1 MRQGRNRSRL
11 RPDAHRLDESAAS
24 YSLAG
29 CSPAEPASASPAGF
43 NAGPNGR
50 NSQPPLQRGWG
61 IFDRRFGE
69 FSTGVDSFCW
79 LGAVNGK
86 RTAVRRDVTGESK
99 EGEKTCSRFGM
110 SRLGQLDWRGARIRE
125 EAGVR
130 KGGDLW
136 HEIWAT
142 WTRMKRLF

>member
-69 FSTGVDSFCW
+69 FSTGVDNETRTNQKNRGLPAQIDRATMSSS
-79 LGAVNGK
+79 GSK
-86 RTAVRRDVTGESK
+86 RPGTAILVP
-99 EGEKTCSRFGM
+99 
-110 SRLGQLDWRGARIRE
+110 
-125 EAGVR
+125 
-130 KGGDLW
+130 
-136 HEIWAT
+136 
-142 WTRMKRLF
+142 